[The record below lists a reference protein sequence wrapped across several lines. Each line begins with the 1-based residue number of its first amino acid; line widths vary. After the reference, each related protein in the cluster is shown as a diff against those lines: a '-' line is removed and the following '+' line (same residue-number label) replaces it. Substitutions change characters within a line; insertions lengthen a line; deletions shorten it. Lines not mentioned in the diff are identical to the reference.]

1 MRRRALIAY
10 WLSEAPLVLRVK
22 RIATAVL
29 PASTQVH
36 ARIVERPTS
45 LRHFMVAAM
54 RIDSLKLSRLDFVK
68 MDVEGHASCGGM
80 EPSASPVPP
89 SALRTCSS

>member
-29 PASTQVH
+29 PASVQV
-36 ARIVERPTS
+36 ALKRPYYLWA
-45 LRHFMVAAM
+45 LRHAQ
-54 RIDSLKLSRLDFVK
+54 
-68 MDVEGHASCGGM
+68 M
-80 EPSASPVPP
+80 EDDRP
-89 SALRTCSS
+89 